1 MDGNSINNINVLNIK
16 STTGGTNTT
25 KNPSYKYTNESP
37 VTTTSTFLANDLK
50 PLYNNTVTKYGVGF
64 SSITGDGIDLFLNFG
79 QLYCFS
85 KIEFFTGGSVSSS
98 TNTYVP
104 SKITI
109 VYSTSPDP
117 TTATNTYNNN
127 SGWESYL
134 SESTITN
141 NTNMFTSIYD
151 TPALITGY
159 APPDYRGAF
168 LRGTGAS
175 SVNGGYAGPAIAAS
189 QNHATQT
196 HSHDIT
202 DPGHGHI
209 HGVKVNGS
217 NCGDARTTIVT
228 KSEFCIG
235 ENNYD
240 ALIRIQ
246 NNTTA
251 ITINDS
257 SNVGIRYTHDNE
269 TRPFNFGVNWIIKL

>member
-1 MDGNSINNINVLNIK
+1 M
-16 STTGGTNTT
+16 
-25 KNPSYKYTNESP
+25 
-37 VTTTSTFLANDLK
+37 
-50 PLYNNTVTKYGVGF
+50 
-64 SSITGDGIDLFLNFG
+64 
-79 QLYCFS
+79 
-85 KIEFFTGGSVSSS
+85 
-98 TNTYVP
+98 
-104 SKITI
+104 
-109 VYSTSPDP
+109 
-117 TTATNTYNNN
+117 
-127 SGWESYL
+127 
-134 SESTITN
+134 
-141 NTNMFTSIYD
+141 YD